1 MHIKKGLN
9 SGVATI
15 TAAIIIVVIMA
26 TSFLAG
32 MSIGHGNGSAAY
44 VINGAPVPRNLQQ
57 PLNNFWQAYQRL
69 NADSYWRPFDPK
81 QLFYGATSGMV
92 DTSTLPQD
100 SHTLFFPPVDS
111 TQANAQLNETSNGYG
126 IGADVVM
133 TKKGLQITN
142 PLVDSPAQKA
152 GLLQNDLIVAVNGR
166 DIRKLS
172 LTDAVDLI
180 HGNQGTV
187 VALSIVRSGLR
198 QPFVVKVT
206 RNSIPDVQAGKI
218 RNIGYIK
225 FTVFGLATAG
235 EVHDALVQL
244 LSAHVTGVVLDLRD
258 NLGGYVNAAQ
268 AIAGEFLPGNDVL
281 FWERTNLGN
290 GHFSDT
296 SNLVGTTGIAQ
307 HLPLVVLVNG
317 YTASAAEIVAAAMSD
332 HGRAKTI
339 GTRTYGKNSEQ
350 EVVNLA
356 DGSSMRITTHLWL
369 TPNKH
374 SVSGGFE
381 PDIVVSKAASGP
393 DTQLTRAVQYLS
405 TNH

>member
-1 MHIKKGLN
+1 MQIKNGLN
-9 SGVATI
+9 HGLATI
-15 TAAIIIVVIMA
+15 AAALIIVVVMA

-32 MSIGHGNGSAAY
+32 MNVGHGSGSAAY
-44 VINGAPVPRNLQQ
+44 VINGAPVPQNAQQ
-57 PLNNFWQAYQRL
+57 PLNYFWQAYQRL
-69 NADSYWRPFDPK
+69 NTDSYWRPFDPK
-81 QLFYGATSGMV
+81 QLFNGATSGMV

-111 TQANAQLNETSNGYG
+111 KQANSQLNETSNGYG

-133 TKKGLQITN
+133 TKSGLQITN

-152 GLLQNDLIVAVNGR
+152 GLLQGDLIVTVNGR

-172 LTDAVDLI
+172 LTNAVDLI
-180 HGNQGTV
+180 HGDQGTA
-187 VALSIVRSGLR
+187 VALTIVRPGAR
-198 QPFVVKVT
+198 KPFVVKVT
-206 RNSIPDVQAGKI
+206 RNSIPDVAAGKVGD
-218 RNIGYIK
+218 IGYIK
-225 FTVFGLATAG
+225 FTVFGVATAG

-244 LSAHVTGVVLDLRD
+244 LSAHVKGVVLDLRD

-268 AIAGEFLPGNDVL
+268 SIAGEFLPSKDVL

-296 SNLVGTTGIAQ
+296 STLVGSTGIAQ
-307 HLPLVVLVNG
+307 HLPVAVLVNG
-317 YTASAAEIVAAAMSD
+317 YTASAAEIIAKALSD
-332 HGRAKTI
+332 HGRAETL

-374 SVSGGFE
+374 SVSGGFL
-381 PDIVVSKAASGP
+381 PDIVVTKPASGP
-393 DTQLTRAVQYLS
+393 DTQLQRAIQYL
-405 TNH
+405 TTHH